1 MVVVWFE
8 RHSKISWVIT
18 VFGAI
23 AIFYIST
30 ITFGPGTPK
39 TNLLSIFYHFF
50 AFFFFALF
58 LQISSL
64 KGQRRYSLFVI
75 AFSLAVLYGIS
86 DELHQYFVPG
96 RSCNLFDV
104 RTDTL
109 GIMLASMIYLVRIEL
124 KNKKHL

>member
-1 MVVVWFE
+1 MVVGWFE

-18 VFGAI
+18 IFGAI

-64 KGQRRYSLFVI
+64 KGQKKYLVFII

-96 RSCNLFDV
+96 RSGNLFDV
-104 RTDTL
+104 RTDIL